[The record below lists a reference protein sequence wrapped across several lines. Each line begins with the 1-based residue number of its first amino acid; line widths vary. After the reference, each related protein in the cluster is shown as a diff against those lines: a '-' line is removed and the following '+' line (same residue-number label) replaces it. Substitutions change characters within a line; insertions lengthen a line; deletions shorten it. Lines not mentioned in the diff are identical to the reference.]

1 MGSGPDLQP
10 DRPAA
15 LHGLRHRWQIVSAV
29 QRAACIGG
37 EIGAVAGAIAGI
49 ILGILAGAALGCGPL
64 AFLCLL
70 VAALIALL
78 VSAAVTA
85 AGSWIGGEIG
95 AAIGAAIDSQS
106 ELMGQG
112 DSLMGGDCVTVQ
124 GDWVIDNDTYWNE
137 IHPVKTLRLA
147 GRTPLPK
154 PFTSF
159 LAEQCPDDCQ
169 PPVVVG

>member
-1 MGSGPDLQP
+1 MIGCTENGTPFI
-10 DRPAA
+10 
-15 LHGLRHRWQIVSAV
+15 HCEIVSAV

-49 ILGILAGAALGCGPL
+49 ILGILAGAALGCGPF

-70 VAALIALL
+70 LAALIALI
-78 VSAAVTA
+78 VSALVTA

-95 AAIGAAIDSQS
+95 AAIGAAIDSQN
-106 ELMGQG
+106 ELLGQG
-112 DSLMGGDCVTVQ
+112 DSLTPGDCVTVE

-147 GRTPLPK
+147 GRTGAAK
-154 PFTSF
+154 PFTS
-159 LAEQCPDDCQ
+159 LIAEECPDDCQ
-169 PPVVVG
+169 PPVVIG